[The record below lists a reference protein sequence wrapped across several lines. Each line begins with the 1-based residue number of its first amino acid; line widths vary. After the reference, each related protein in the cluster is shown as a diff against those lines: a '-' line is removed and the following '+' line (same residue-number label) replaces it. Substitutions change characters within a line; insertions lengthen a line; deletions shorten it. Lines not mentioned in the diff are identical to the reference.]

1 MQAMRAIRAEAGPD
15 ADLIDG
21 VSVMEKWSDYDLD
34 AGLGR
39 TTVVKDGYRVV
50 DADAHVIEPDDLWA
64 RYFDAVAARPR
75 ARDTSTA
82 RSRSR
87 STACRSTRP
96 ADWET
101 DTSAEQTA
109 RRDERISAT
118 FAELFPAAYARGF
131 DAVAQLADMD
141 IEGVDL
147 AFLYPSYG
155 LFATASNE
163 LDPVIAAATSRA
175 YNNWLA
181 DFCGGDRDR
190 LHGVGMIALQ
200 DPDAAAAEV
209 LRVHDD
215 LGFRAVFARPNP
227 IAGRNLD
234 DPAYEPV
241 WKALSERQMT
251 IGLHEGGMPP
261 LPQAGSDRLTNAEQK
276 HICSHP
282 MEQMVAAVS
291 LIYGGVLERFPGL
304 QVAFLEA
311 GCGWVPFWLERMDD
325 HYEKG
330 LARDFG
336 AANDLTMRAE
346 RVLRAPVL
354 RVGRRRR
361 GDARAGH
368 RAARRRAHRVL
379 DRLPTSRFEVPSRRR
394 ELPGLARRE
403 RRQQTA
409 HPLGQRAGA
418 VRDRPTRRG
427 VVMTAALG
435 DHPGGGVAPPRRAY
449 AGGPLRRRVG
459 EQSPGSVRIA
469 GLS

>member
-1 MQAMRAIRAEAGPD
+1 
-15 ADLIDG
+15 
-21 VSVMEKWSDYDLD
+21 
-34 AGLGR
+34 
-39 TTVVKDGYRVV
+39 VKDGYRVV
-50 DADAHVIEPDDLWA
+50 DADAHVIEPDDLWEH
-64 RYFDAVAARPR
+64 YFDASLVDRAPR
-75 ARDTSTA
+75 HLNRAFAIQVDGVPINT
-82 RSRSR
+82 
-87 STACRSTRP
+87 P

-101 DTSAEQTA
+101 ETSAEQTA

-118 FAELFPAAYARGF
+118 FAELFPAAYERGF

-141 IEGVDL
+141 VEGVDL

-155 LFATASNE
+155 LFATASND
-163 LDPVIAAATSRA
+163 LDPVIAAATCRA

-181 DFCGGDRDR
+181 DFCGGDRER

-227 IAGRNLD
+227 ITGRNLD
-234 DPAYEPV
+234 DVAYEPV

-251 IGLHEGGMPP
+251 LGLHEGGMPP

-336 AANDLTMRAE
+336 AANDLTMPPSEYFARQCYVSADADE
-346 RVLRAPVL
+346 AMLAPVIAL
-354 RVGRRRR
+354 L
-361 GDARAGH
+361 GDERIVFSTDYPHPDSKYPHAVESFLA
-368 RAARRRAHRVL
+368 
-379 DRLPTSRFEVPSRRR
+379 
-394 ELPGLARRE
+394 LPGVSDDSKGRILWDNALALYGM
-403 RRQQTA
+403 
-409 HPLGQRAGA
+409 P
-418 VRDRPTRRG
+418 
-427 VVMTAALG
+427 
-435 DHPGGGVAPPRRAY
+435 
-449 AGGPLRRRVG
+449 
-459 EQSPGSVRIA
+459 
-469 GLS
+469 

>member
-1 MQAMRAIRAEAGPD
+1 M
-15 ADLIDG
+15 
-21 VSVMEKWSDYDLD
+21 
-34 AGLGR
+34 
-39 TTVVKDGYRVV
+39 KDGFRVV

-64 RYFDAVAARPR
+64 RYFDASLRDRAPR
-75 ARDTSTA
+75 HLNRAFAIQVDGVPINT
-82 RSRSR
+82 
-87 STACRSTRP
+87 P

-101 DTSAEQTA
+101 ETSAEQTA

-141 IEGVDL
+141 VEGVDL

-155 LFATASNE
+155 LFATASSE
-163 LDPVIAAATSRA
+163 LDPIIAAATCRA

-181 DFCGGDRDR
+181 DFCGGDGER
-190 LHGVGMIALQ
+190 LHGIGMVALQ

-227 IAGRNLD
+227 ICGRNLD

-251 IGLHEGGMPP
+251 LGLHEGGMPP

-336 AANDLTMRAE
+336 AANDLTRPPSEYFVRQCFVSADADEAMLATVIDLLGDE
-346 RVLRAPVL
+346 RIVFSTDYPHPDSKYPHAVESFLA
-354 RVGRRRR
+354 
-361 GDARAGH
+361 
-368 RAARRRAHRVL
+368 
-379 DRLPTSRFEVPSRRR
+379 
-394 ELPGLARRE
+394 LPGVSDDSKRRILWDNALALYGM
-403 RRQQTA
+403 Q
-409 HPLGQRAGA
+409 
-418 VRDRPTRRG
+418 
-427 VVMTAALG
+427 
-435 DHPGGGVAPPRRAY
+435 
-449 AGGPLRRRVG
+449 
-459 EQSPGSVRIA
+459 
-469 GLS
+469 

>member
-1 MQAMRAIRAEAGPD
+1 M
-15 ADLIDG
+15 
-21 VSVMEKWSDYDLD
+21 
-34 AGLGR
+34 
-39 TTVVKDGYRVV
+39 KDGYRVV

-64 RYFDAVAARPR
+64 RYFEESLRDRAPR
-75 ARDTSTA
+75 HLNRAFAIQVDGLSINT
-82 RSRSR
+82 
-87 STACRSTRP
+87 P

-118 FAELFPAAYARGF
+118 FAELFPAAYERGF

-141 IEGVDL
+141 VEGVDL
-147 AFLYPSYG
+147 AFLYPSFG
-155 LFATASNE
+155 LFATASSE
-163 LDPVIAAATSRA
+163 LDPAIATATCHA

-181 DFCGGDRDR
+181 DFCAADGDR

-200 DPDAAAAEV
+200 DPDAAAVEV

-227 IAGRNLD
+227 ISGRNLD

-336 AANDLTMRAE
+336 AANDLTRPPSEYFARQCYVSADADEAM
-346 RVLRAPVL
+346 LAPVIAL
-354 RVGRRRR
+354 
-361 GDARAGH
+361 
-368 RAARRRAHRVL
+368 
-379 DRLPTSRFEVPSRRR
+379 
-394 ELPGLARRE
+394 
-403 RRQQTA
+403 
-409 HPLGQRAGA
+409 
-418 VRDRPTRRG
+418 
-427 VVMTAALG
+427 LG
-435 DHPGGGVAPPRRAY
+435 DERIVFSTDYPHPDSKYPHAVESFLALSGVSDDSKRRILWDNALALY
-449 AGGPLRRRVG
+449 GMH
-459 EQSPGSVRIA
+459 
-469 GLS
+469 

>member
-1 MQAMRAIRAEAGPD
+1 M
-15 ADLIDG
+15 
-21 VSVMEKWSDYDLD
+21 
-34 AGLGR
+34 
-39 TTVVKDGYRVV
+39 KDGYRVV

-64 RYFDAVAARPR
+64 RYFDASLREHAPR
-75 ARDTSTA
+75 HLNRAFAIQVDGVPINT
-82 RSRSR
+82 
-87 STACRSTRP
+87 P

-101 DTSAEQTA
+101 ETSAEQTA

-118 FAELFPAAYARGF
+118 FRELFPAAYDRGF

-141 IEGVDL
+141 VEGVDL

-155 LFATASNE
+155 LFATASSE
-163 LDPVIAAATSRA
+163 LDPVIAAATCRA

-190 LHGVGMIALQ
+190 LHGVGMLALQ

-215 LGFRAVFARPNP
+215 LGFRAMFARPNP
-227 IAGRNLD
+227 ICGRNLD
-234 DPAYEPV
+234 DPAYEAV

-251 IGLHEGGMPP
+251 LGLHEGGMPP

-304 QVAFLEA
+304 RVAFLEA

-336 AANDLTMRAE
+336 AANDLTQPPSEYFARQCYVSADADEAM
-346 RVLRAPVL
+346 LAPVIAL
-354 RVGRRRR
+354 LGDERIVFSTDYPHPDSKYPHAVESFLALPGVSDDSKRRILW
-361 GDARAGH
+361 DNARALYGM
-368 RAARRRAHRVL
+368 R
-379 DRLPTSRFEVPSRRR
+379 
-394 ELPGLARRE
+394 
-403 RRQQTA
+403 
-409 HPLGQRAGA
+409 
-418 VRDRPTRRG
+418 
-427 VVMTAALG
+427 
-435 DHPGGGVAPPRRAY
+435 
-449 AGGPLRRRVG
+449 
-459 EQSPGSVRIA
+459 
-469 GLS
+469 

>member
-1 MQAMRAIRAEAGPD
+1 M
-15 ADLIDG
+15 
-21 VSVMEKWSDYDLD
+21 
-34 AGLGR
+34 
-39 TTVVKDGYRVV
+39 KDGYRVV

-64 RYFDAVAARPR
+64 QYFEASLRDRAPR
-75 ARDTSTA
+75 HLN
-82 RSRSR
+82 RSFGIQVDGIPIN
-87 STACRSTRP
+87 TP

-101 DTSAEQTA
+101 ETSAEQTA
-109 RRDERISAT
+109 RRDERITAT
-118 FAELFPAAYARGF
+118 FAELFPAAYERGF

-147 AFLYPSYG
+147 AFLYPSFG
-155 LFATASNE
+155 LFATASSE
-163 LDPVIAAATSRA
+163 LDPEIAAATCRA

-181 DFCGGDRDR
+181 DFCGGDRER

-215 LGFRAVFARPNP
+215 LGFRGVFARPNP
-227 IAGRNLD
+227 ICNRNLD
-234 DPAYEPV
+234 DPAYEPI

-251 IGLHEGGMPP
+251 LGLHEGGMPP

-291 LIYGGVLERFPGL
+291 LIYGGVLERFPGV

-336 AANDLTMRAE
+336 AANDLTMPPSEYFARQCFVSADADE
-346 RVLRAPVL
+346 AMLAPVIDL
-354 RVGRRRR
+354 L
-361 GDARAGH
+361 GDERIVFSTDYPHPDSKYPHAVESFLA
-368 RAARRRAHRVL
+368 
-379 DRLPTSRFEVPSRRR
+379 
-394 ELPGLARRE
+394 LPGVSDDSKRRILWDNALALYGM
-403 RRQQTA
+403 Q
-409 HPLGQRAGA
+409 
-418 VRDRPTRRG
+418 
-427 VVMTAALG
+427 
-435 DHPGGGVAPPRRAY
+435 
-449 AGGPLRRRVG
+449 
-459 EQSPGSVRIA
+459 
-469 GLS
+469 